1 MNKVQQFIAARAW
14 VKTVEGSTV
23 TLNEGCFFVGSEDT
37 VRSFKNVREAA
48 LGSAKKYV
56 LNTLAPVKVAKAPKV
71 AKPKK
76 EKADK
81 VEKAPK
87 VAKPKKEKADKVEK
101 APKVA
106 KPKKEKPIE
115 QVDFWGTSV
124 NNRFRFC
131 NISSARRGS
140 AEVPEVEHF
149 GEVPTL
155 EAYDYTYDEDVE
167 NMIADILAA

>member
-14 VKTVEGSTV
+14 VKSVEGSTV

-56 LNTLAPVKVAKAPKV
+56 LNTLAPVKVA
-71 AKPKK
+71 
-76 EKADK
+76 
-81 VEKAPK
+81 
-87 VAKPKKEKADKVEK
+87 K

>member
-14 VKTVEGSTV
+14 VKSVEGSTV

-56 LNTLAPVKVAKAPKV
+56 LNTLAPVKVVKAPK
-71 AKPKK
+71 APK
-76 EKADK
+76 A
-81 VEKAPK
+81 EKAPK
-87 VAKPKKEKADKVEK
+87 VAKPKKEKAAK
-101 APKVA
+101 AA
-106 KPKKEKPIE
+106 E
-115 QVDFWGTSV
+115 QVV
-124 NNRFRFC
+124 QPVVEVP
-131 NISSARRGS
+131 
-140 AEVPEVEHF
+140 EVPEVEHF

>member
-56 LNTLAPVKVAKAPKV
+56 QNTLAPV
-71 AKPKK
+71 
-76 EKADK
+76 
-81 VEKAPK
+81 
-87 VAKPKKEKADKVEK
+87 KVEK

-115 QVDFWGTSV
+115 QVV
-124 NNRFRFC
+124 QPVV
-131 NISSARRGS
+131 
-140 AEVPEVEHF
+140 EVPEVEHF

>member
-87 VAKPKKEKADKVEK
+87 VAKPKKEK
-101 APKVA
+101 
-106 KPKKEKPIE
+106 PIE